1 MIVINIIDVKC
12 QKGYGKTTNSNL
24 QECVMPYP

>member
-12 QKGYGKTTNSNL
+12 QKGYDKTTDSNL